1 VELASYSYWPSFA
14 WGLIVLAAFAGWGCA
29 AARVARIPAEDRD
42 WALSVTW
49 GMAVVIAIGGV
60 LALFGLAN
68 RAALIA
74 IAIAGCGFAVTSL
87 CLWSRPRNLD
97 WGAAAVLAVTM
108 IVFYAPSV
116 ASRNLEPYDDYLAYF
131 PMVHRLLD
139 TGSMIDPFSFRR
151 LSTYGGQ
158 SLLDA
163 LAITVGSE
171 KNMNVLDAG
180 IAMVALGGLI
190 YSSLRLALRP
200 AVATACT
207 IAALLVPIVR
217 HNTMSQATGVLLWLA
232 LYRTFR
238 LKSPVLAGLLLAA
251 LCTLRSNYIGA
262 AAILALAALVPAA
275 GLITTVRDRL
285 RFAAAAGAG
294 IVCWA
299 LLLYRSSGSP
309 VYPLFAGFAR
319 YSYSA
324 GAAWSDRLHAMV
336 VALTNFNALFLL
348 VPLAVALIAI
358 RGAHVPFSA
367 AALLGS
373 LMIPM
378 VLPFSDPASVFRYV
392 QPIAFGSLLIAVTA
406 LIQSDLIQINAT
418 RRKQIAVVLALMMFP
433 LWGMYA
439 VISVKQAAGAL
450 ASLPAE
456 IADETPLYPHD
467 VAARYRRL
475 ESAVPEAASVYAIVP
490 LPSLFDYKGHRV
502 LPPDLIGCASP
513 PPGMP
518 FFRGPAEVK
527 EYLLSLGIEYIAY
540 NDFDHPSVET
550 GYWRWWWRERAAF
563 QNPVLKP
570 MTPYVLDL
578 MENVDRLAASEGL
591 IFRDGDLSVIRLNRA
606 PATTARGSF

>member
-1 VELASYSYWPSFA
+1 MELATYSYWPTFA

-29 AARVARIPAEDRD
+29 AAKMARVPAEDRD

-60 LALFGLAN
+60 LALFGFAN
-68 RAALIA
+68 RTALIA
-74 IAIAGCGFAVTSL
+74 IAVAGCGFALLSL
-87 CLWSRPRNLD
+87 RSWPRPRHLD
-97 WGAAAVLAVTM
+97 WGAAVILAVTL

-131 PMVHRLLD
+131 PLVHRFLD
-139 TGSMIDPFSFRR
+139 TGTLIDPFSFRR

-163 LAITVGSE
+163 LAIAVGSE

-180 IAMVALGGLI
+180 IAMVALGGLV

-200 AVATACT
+200 IVATACT
-207 IAALLVPIVR
+207 LAALLVPIVR

-238 LKSPVLAGLLLAA
+238 LKSPLLAGLLLAA
-251 LCTLRSNYIGA
+251 VCTLRSNYIGA
-262 AAILALAALVPAA
+262 AAILALAALLPVT
-275 GLITTVRDRL
+275 GLMVTVRDRL
-285 RFAAAAGAG
+285 KFGAAAGAAM
-294 IVCWA
+294 VCWA

-309 VYPLFAGFAR
+309 VYPLIGGFAR

-324 GAAWSDRLHAMV
+324 GAAWSDRLHAMIQL
-336 VALTNFNALFLL
+336 LTNFNALFLF
-348 VPLAVALIAI
+348 VPLVVALIAV
-358 RGAHVPFSA
+358 RGAHIPFSA
-367 AALLGS
+367 AALLSS

-378 VLPFSDPASVFRYV
+378 VLPFSDAASVFRYV
-392 QPIAFGSLLIAVTA
+392 QPIAFGSLLIAAAVV
-406 LIQSDLIQINAT
+406 IQNERI
-418 RRKQIAVVLALMMFP
+418 RRKQIAVVLAVTMFP
-433 LWGMYA
+433 VWAMYS
-439 VISVKQAAGAL
+439 VMSVKQAAASL
-450 ASLPAE
+450 ASLPE
-456 IADETPLYPHD
+456 QIADRTPLYPPD
-467 VAARYRRL
+467 VAVRYRRL
-475 ESAVPEAASVYAIVP
+475 DSALPRAASVYAIVP
-490 LPSLFDYKGHRV
+490 LPSLLDYKQHRV
-502 LPPDLIGCASP
+502 FPPDLIGCASP

-540 NDFDHPSVET
+540 NDFDRPSVET

-578 MENVDRLAASEGL
+578 MENVDRLAASEGVV
-591 IFRDGDLSVIRLNRA
+591 FRDGDLSLIRLNRQ
-606 PATTARGSF
+606 PAIAALSSGLR

>member
-1 VELASYSYWPSFA
+1 M
-14 WGLIVLAAFAGWGCA
+14 IVLAAFAGWGCA
-29 AARVARIPAEDRD
+29 AARVARVPVEDRD

-49 GMAVVIAIGGV
+49 GMAAVIAIGGA
-60 LALFGLAN
+60 LALFGFAN

-74 IAIAGCGFAVTSL
+74 IAIAGCGFAVMWL
-87 CLWSRPRNLD
+87 RPRNLD
-97 WGAAAVLAVTM
+97 WGAAVILAVTL
-108 IVFYAPSV
+108 ILFYAPSV

-131 PMVHRLLD
+131 PLVHRLLD
-139 TGSMIDPFSFRR
+139 TGTLIDPFSFRR

-163 LAITVGSE
+163 LAISVGSE
-171 KNMNVLDAG
+171 KNINVLDAG
-180 IAMVALGGLI
+180 IAMVALGGLV
-190 YSSLRLALRP
+190 YTSLRLALRP
-200 AVATACT
+200 VAATACA

-238 LKSPVLAGLLLAA
+238 LKSPALAGLLLAA
-251 LCTLRSNYIGA
+251 LCSLRSNYIGA

-275 GLITTVRDRL
+275 GLMTSVRDRL

-294 IVCWA
+294 MACWA

-324 GAAWSDRLHAMV
+324 GAAWSDRLHAMF
-336 VALTNFNALFLL
+336 LLWTNVSALFLL
-348 VPLAVALIAI
+348 VPLIVALIAV
-358 RGAHVPFSA
+358 RGAHIPFSA
-367 AALLGS
+367 AALLSS

-392 QPIAFGSLLIAVTA
+392 QPLAFGSLLIAVAA
-406 LIQSDLIQINAT
+406 LIQNKLT
-418 RRKQIAVVLALMMFP
+418 RRTQIAVVLGLMMFP
-433 LWGMYA
+433 LWAMYSA
-439 VISVKQAAGAL
+439 MSVKQAAAAL
-450 ASLPAE
+450 ASLPRQ
-456 IADETPLYPHD
+456 ITDNTPLYPPE
-467 VAARYRRL
+467 VAAQYRRL
-475 ESAVPEAASVYAIVP
+475 DSAVPEAASVYAIVP
-490 LPSLFDYKGHRV
+490 LASLLDYKGHRV
-502 LPPDLIGCASP
+502 FPPDLIGCASP

-540 NDFDHPSVET
+540 NDFDHPAVET

-578 MENVDRLAASEGL
+578 MENVDRLAASEGV
-591 IFRDGDLSVIRLNRA
+591 IFRDGDLSLIRLNRQSVAA
-606 PATTARGSF
+606 PSSP